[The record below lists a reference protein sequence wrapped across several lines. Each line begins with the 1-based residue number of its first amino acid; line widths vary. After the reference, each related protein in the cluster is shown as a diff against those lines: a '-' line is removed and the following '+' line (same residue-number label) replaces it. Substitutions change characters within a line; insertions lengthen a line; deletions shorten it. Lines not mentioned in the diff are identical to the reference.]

1 MKPTL
6 TASASEPFAVLKM
19 MTQVFDGQ
27 VAGFV
32 SPPEITG
39 IGVDFDPVPA
49 EVPENIGL
57 IVESS
62 GSTGR
67 PKRIEISLGALMA
80 SSNASAKFLGGHGQ
94 WLLALPANYI
104 AGANV
109 LFRSVLADTQP
120 VIQNT
125 RVPFSTEGFLNSV
138 SLMRGQR
145 RYTSLV
151 PTQLDRLAARAG
163 DPETIAALRSFDAIL
178 VGGQLPN
185 FAAMELLRRQGV
197 KIVESYGMA
206 ETSGGCVY
214 DGEALD
220 GVTLEIID
228 GQVAISGPVL
238 ANDLG
243 NKFLSS
249 DLGEIVNGRLKVF
262 GRADRVIIS
271 GGNKVSLDDIEALVV
286 SQVGVEE
293 VIAVAVQSEWGQSV
307 GLVLEVYEGFDEAV
321 LHKLLLGPAKPLSI
335 RQVSQVPR
343 LINGKPD
350 YQAAAALLA
359 D

>member
-1 MKPTL
+1 
-6 TASASEPFAVLKM
+6 
-19 MTQVFDGQ
+19 
-27 VAGFV
+27 
-32 SPPEITG
+32 
-39 IGVDFDPVPA
+39 
-49 EVPENIGL
+49 
-57 IVESS
+57 
-62 GSTGR
+62 
-67 PKRIEISLGALMA
+67 
-80 SSNASAKFLGGHGQ
+80 
-94 WLLALPANYI
+94 
-104 AGANV
+104 
-109 LFRSVLADTQP
+109 
-120 VIQNT
+120 
-125 RVPFSTEGFLNSV
+125 
-138 SLMRGQR
+138 
-145 RYTSLV
+145 
-151 PTQLDRLAARAG
+151 LAARAQ

-185 FAAMELLRRQGV
+185 SAAMEILRSQGV

-228 GQVAISGPVL
+228 GQVAISGSVL

-271 GGNKVSLDDIEALVV
+271 GGNKVSLDDVEALVA

-307 GLVLEVYEGFDEAV
+307 GLVLEVHEGFDEAG

-343 LINGKPD
+343 LISGKPD

>member
-1 MKPTL
+1 
-6 TASASEPFAVLKM
+6 
-19 MTQVFDGQ
+19 
-27 VAGFV
+27 
-32 SPPEITG
+32 
-39 IGVDFDPVPA
+39 
-49 EVPENIGL
+49 
-57 IVESS
+57 
-62 GSTGR
+62 
-67 PKRIEISLGALMA
+67 
-80 SSNASAKFLGGHGQ
+80 
-94 WLLALPANYI
+94 
-104 AGANV
+104 
-109 LFRSVLADTQP
+109 
-120 VIQNT
+120 
-125 RVPFSTEGFLNSV
+125 
-138 SLMRGQR
+138 
-145 RYTSLV
+145 
-151 PTQLDRLAARAG
+151 
-163 DPETIAALRSFDAIL
+163 
-178 VGGQLPN
+178 
-185 FAAMELLRRQGV
+185 V

-286 SQVGVEE
+286 SQLGVEE

-307 GLVLEVYEGFDEAV
+307 GLVLEVYEGFDEAG
-321 LHKLLLGPAKPLSI
+321 LYKLLLGPAKPLSI